1 MKKLLLLPFT
11 LLIMGVLF
19 FGCEKENEVLNSGES
34 DTYAVERNW
43 QDFDFTNCIG
53 DGGCPCRLINISSS
67 GREIDLCP
75 ENYLEPQPHWSV
87 GQGLDLENWK
97 RVPGDPTYDCFI
109 PGNDCD
115 LTYTGEYVTGYW
127 LHTTDSWDPLT
138 DDADHYHFPH
148 HGVIQFCFLKE
159 GYIRVC
165 NPEPNNSEWHLVC
178 EGDAHPDQ
186 YVTFQ
191 LLPGQCKL
199 FWVDSSCSVEECQE
213 RP

>member
-1 MKKLLLLPFT
+1 MLKKLFLLPFA
-11 LLIMGVLF
+11 LLIMGILF

-43 QDFDFTNCIG
+43 QDFDFTNC
-53 DGGCPCRLINISSS
+53 
-67 GREIDLCP
+67 
-75 ENYLEPQPHWSV
+75 
-87 GQGLDLENWK
+87 NWK

-165 NPEPNNSEWHLVC
+165 NPDLLNDAQWHLVC
-178 EGDAHPDQ
+178 EGDAHPHQ
-186 YVTFQ
+186 YETFN
-191 LLPGQCKL
+191 LDPGECRL
-199 FWVDSSCSVEECQE
+199 FWVDDSCSVEECQE